1 MIPILYSATETNFQ
15 NFGIGTLSDCTSCTV
30 KEERNGV
37 YECEFSYPIT
47 GQFYSEISPDRIVKV
62 KANEVSDLQL
72 FRVYRSTKPIN
83 GIVKFYCQHISYD
96 LNMNIVEPFSE
107 TNINTVT
114 ALNDV
119 LNHCFYSHRF
129 TATSD
134 QDTVSSLNITTPTS
148 ARSCLGGIRGS
159 ILDNF
164 GGEYEFDNFIIRL
177 YAHRGQDTGVTIRYG
192 KNLTDV
198 NADTSIERTYTSVY
212 PYAVDSEENYHEL
225 IQKVIAL
232 QDASNYGEPRTL
244 ALNLSD
250 KFEDGETITNEKLSR
265 YAQAYITANDI
276 SKIKQS
282 IDISFEQLW
291 QTEEYKDIALL
302 ERVKLCDTV
311 TVIYE
316 ALGVSVKAKVIAY
329 EYDALKEKYTKM
341 TLGDAKS
348 NFADSLI
355 KANSDIKE
363 MSEEIKS
370 AKSTLERDIKEATDL
385 ITGQTGGYII
395 FRNFTKIFDDQGQ
408 VVETK
413 TLPEGQPA
421 EMLIMDNPDVAQAV
435 HVWRYN
441 LSGWGYSSTGVNGPF
456 RLAATSNGKIVADFI
471 STGNLNA
478 SLLTTGTINAD
489 LIRAGTIKSVN
500 NVTSIDMATGEI
512 KISQTGGANPRQ
524 LYISNAGMLLSNTSD
539 GSIVGGLWAYPPKV
553 QMPSGIFDSL
563 TIGDIM
569 AANAQMSPNQ
579 LLISTSG
586 SDKAKLAP
594 NQLILTDA
602 NGTSAQ
608 MSVISNFLYSDTA
621 LRSKGFSVADSSN
634 SQKGAFFLTGTG
646 KSKLDSDIITAAETI
661 SAGGNLT
668 VGGTVT
674 VTGDISTSGNDK
686 AKLAPNQLVLTD
698 TNGTSAQVSVVSNC
712 LYANRAY
719 QSKGFSVADASNS
732 EKGAFFLTGTGKS
745 KLDADIITATGTVSA
760 DYVTA
765 DTVNMHTLRI
775 NSTSY
780 VPTAITI
787 NGTSYTIPVRA
798 I

>member
-134 QDTVSSLNITTPTS
+134 KDTVSSLNITTPTS

-250 KFEDGETITNEKLSR
+250 KFEDGETITDEKLSR

-329 EYDALKEKYTKM
+329 EYDTLKEKYTKM

-512 KISQTGGANPRQ
+512 KIAQTGGANPRQ

-553 QMPSGIFDSL
+553 QMPYGFFDEYVTAGNYITVGNYITAGNYITVGDASSG
-563 TIGDIM
+563 
-569 AANAQMSPNQ
+569 NAVIYPDHIYFYATGGSVRTKLENGQ
-579 LLISTSG
+579 LLLNTSG
-586 SDKAKLAP
+586 NDKAKLAP
-594 NQLILTDA
+594 NQLILTDT

-621 LRSKGFSVADSSN
+621 L
-634 SQKGAFFLTGTG
+634 
-646 KSKLDSDIITAAETI
+646 
-661 SAGGNLT
+661 
-668 VGGTVT
+668 
-674 VTGDISTSGNDK
+674 
-686 AKLAPNQLVLTD
+686 
-698 TNGTSAQVSVVSNC
+698 
-712 LYANRAY
+712 

-732 EKGAFFLTGTGKS
+732 EKGAFYLTNMGRS
-745 KLDADIITATGTVSA
+745 KLDVDVITATDTISA
-760 DYVTA
+760 DYVMG
-765 DTVNMHTLRI
+765 DTVNTHTLQI
-775 NSTSY
+775 NNISY

-787 NGTSYTIPVRA
+787 DGTSYTIPVRV

>member
-134 QDTVSSLNITTPTS
+134 KDTVSSLNITTPTS

-198 NADTSIERTYTSVY
+198 NADTSIESTYTSVY

-250 KFEDGETITNEKLSR
+250 KFEDGETITDEKLSR

-311 TVIYE
+311 TVIYD

-329 EYDALKEKYTKM
+329 EYDVLKEKYTKM

-512 KISQTGGANPRQ
+512 KIAQTGGANPRQ

-553 QMPSGIFDSL
+553 QMPYGFFDEHV
-563 TIGDIM
+563 TVGNYITVGDASSDNAVIYPDHIYFY
-569 AANAQMSPNQ
+569 AAGGSVRTTLENGQ
-579 LLISTSG
+579 LLLNTSG
-586 SDKAKLAP
+586 NDKAKLAP
-594 NQLILTDA
+594 NQLILTDT

-621 LRSKGFSVADSSN
+621 LQSKGFSVADSSN

-646 KSKLDSDIITAAETI
+646 KSKLDSDIITATETI

-668 VGGTVT
+668 VGGTAT
-674 VTGDISTSGNDK
+674 VTGDISASGDISTS
-686 AKLAPNQLVLTD
+686 
-698 TNGTSAQVSVVSNC
+698 
-712 LYANRAY
+712 
-719 QSKGFSVADASNS
+719 
-732 EKGAFFLTGTGKS
+732 TGHV
-745 KLDADIITATGTVSA
+745 I
-760 DYVTA
+760 A
-765 DTVNMHTLRI
+765 DTVNVNTLKI
-775 NSTSY
+775 NNISY

-787 NGTSYTIPVRA
+787 NGTSYTIPVSV

>member
-119 LNHCFYSHRF
+119 LDHCFYSHRF

-134 QDTVSSLNITTPTS
+134 KDTVSSLNITTPTS

-177 YAHRGQDTGVTIRYG
+177 HASRGQDTGVTIRYG

-198 NADTSIERTYTSVY
+198 NADTSIESTYTSVY

-250 KFEDGETITNEKLSR
+250 KFEDGETITDEKLSR
-265 YAQAYITANDI
+265 YAQAYISANDI

-311 TVIYE
+311 TVIYD

-329 EYDALKEKYTKM
+329 EYDTLKEKYTKM

-489 LIRAGTIKSVN
+489 LIKAGIIKSVN

-553 QMPSGIFDSL
+553 QMPYGFFDEYV
-563 TIGDIM
+563 TAGNYITVGD
-569 AANAQMSPNQ
+569 ASSDNAVIYPDHIYFYATGGSVRTTLENGQ
-579 LLISTSG
+579 LLLNTSG
-586 SDKAKLAP
+586 NDKAKLAP
-594 NQLILTDA
+594 NQLILTDT

-608 MSVISNFLYSDTA
+608 VSVVSNYLYA
-621 LRSKGFSVADSSN
+621 NRAYQSKGFSVADSNN

-646 KSKLDSDIITAAETI
+646 KSKLDSDIITATETI

-668 VGGTVT
+668 VGGTAT
-674 VTGDISTSGNDK
+674 VTGDISASGDISTS
-686 AKLAPNQLVLTD
+686 
-698 TNGTSAQVSVVSNC
+698 
-712 LYANRAY
+712 
-719 QSKGFSVADASNS
+719 
-732 EKGAFFLTGTGKS
+732 TGHV
-745 KLDADIITATGTVSA
+745 I
-760 DYVTA
+760 A
-765 DTVNMHTLRI
+765 DTVNVNTLKI
-775 NSTSY
+775 NNISY

-787 NGTSYTIPVRA
+787 NGTSYTIPVSV